1 LSEQSFLSLFNF
13 WLMKK
18 LLPLSL
24 FLWMLTGFAW
34 GQSCT
39 TTITS
44 FPYFEGFEGTT
55 HNWTTSGS
63 NNSWALGT
71 PAKSVISGAAGG
83 TKAWTTNLT
92 GNYNN
97 DEDSYVNSPCFNLT
111 GLLLPVVEMKIWW
124 NSESGWD
131 GTVLQSSIDNGV
143 TWQVIG
149 AVGDPNNW
157 YNTTSINGQPGGQ
170 SIGWAGTGPGMWVT
184 AKRALPT
191 LAGQSNV
198 RFRFAFGSD
207 LSVNSYDGFAF
218 DNFSI
223 YNTPAN
229 DAGVSAIN
237 TPTTP
242 ITPGVASPV
251 TVTVK
256 NYGTSPLSS
265 ATIGFRVNNSTPVTI
280 SHTFTTPLALNAS
293 STPINLGNYNFPAG
307 THTIKAWTQSP
318 NGATDGLMF
327 NDTTT
332 ISVIACNPLTGTYT
346 INKNAP
352 ATATNFTSFTSAVQ
366 TLNSCGISGPIVF
379 NVVAGSGPYNEKITI
394 GNIANTSATNTITF
408 NGNGN
413 VLSSAVSSTDAM
425 IMLDGTKYTRINNLV
440 LNADPNSLSANG
452 IYLTNGA
459 QNNHF
464 VGNTVSLSTST
475 TSTSYG
481 IRLQTGANNNNLFQ
495 NNIIKGGY
503 YGVYNYGSSTALA
516 NNNQY
521 LNNQIRDPYYYGMYF
536 YYGPSNLIEGNDISR
551 STRTNGSYMYGMYF
565 STASTGNTISKNRIH
580 NVNDVSGSQT
590 GTIYGIYIGVGS
602 SVGAENVVKNNAI
615 YNIVPDQGSAYAFY
629 NSGGNG
635 THYIH
640 NTIALNNPNYT
651 GSGSLRAMYFLSAS
665 TNVKFINN
673 NVSIEAGTT
682 GTKHGIYLGST
693 TISLVSNGNNLYVP
707 GGNVG
712 YYSTNRT
719 TLADWKT
726 ANSNAYDQ
734 ASVSSDPLF
743 INLATG
749 NLRPNSVAI
758 DNAGIAGQNVPNDIL
773 GNVRSTTTPDP
784 GAYEFTVPPNDVAVI
799 AVSGPV
805 SGCGQTTQET
815 VTVTIKNF
823 GSNTQTSIPVSYKV
837 NNGTPVTA
845 TWTGTLPPNASAT
858 HTFTTKANLAARG
871 TYDIEGSTN
880 LASDQDNT
888 NNATTLTVANAL
900 LPNMPVT
907 LNFEAPLSGMDATVV
922 VTNKNSMITEGAA
935 ASKGTGST
943 KGLIMEGID
952 NASWEVPVGITDPWT
967 SNPDFFAAI
976 RMCLDATASPTDSII
991 MTFDLKQLYKTTHY
1005 NTNFR
1010 IAVNGRQVPVYEDGK
1025 LKNTLNPP
1033 FGGYPTGTTA
1043 PWKKIKVDL
1052 TPFKNTGVIQISF
1065 GSSVKEGYQN
1075 GAGTANLID
1084 NIEIFKV
1091 AGPTGVKENILQSN
1105 VVVFPNP
1112 SNGLFNL
1119 KVPTT
1124 TRNYSVEVMDLTGK
1138 LVKQQTVTNNAGTTQ
1153 LNLNGTAKG
1162 IYILKIASEGNV
1174 ATRKLIVE

>member
-1 LSEQSFLSLFNF
+1 
-13 WLMKK
+13 MKK

-24 FLWMLTGFAW
+24 FLWMLVGTAW
-34 GQSCT
+34 GQACT
-39 TTITS
+39 TTITT
-44 FPYFEGFEGTT
+44 FPYFEGFEGTN
-55 HNWTTSGS
+55 HNWTTSGANS
-63 NNSWALGT
+63 SWALGT
-71 PAKSVISGAAGG
+71 PAKAIITGAGGG
-83 TKAWTTNLT
+83 TKAWATNLT

-97 DEDSYVNSPCFNLT
+97 AEDSYVISPCFNLS

-124 NSESGWD
+124 NSEASWD
-131 GTVLQSSIDNGV
+131 GTVLQSSIDNGA
-143 TWQVIG
+143 TWQVVG
-149 AVGDPNNW
+149 AFGDPNNW
-157 YNTTSINGQPGGQ
+157 YTDNSLDNRVGGQ
-170 SIGWAGTGPGMWVT
+170 SIGWAGVGPGMWVT
-184 AKRALPT
+184 AKHVLT
-191 LAGQSNV
+191 GLGGQSNV
-198 RFRFAFGSD
+198 RLRFAFGSD
-207 LSVNSYDGFAF
+207 GSVNSYDGFAF

-229 DAGVSAIN
+229 DAGVSVIN

-242 ITPGVASPV
+242 ITPGVSTPV

-256 NYGTSPLSS
+256 NYGTSPLTS
-265 ATIGFRVNNSTPVTI
+265 ATIGFRVNNGPVTTI
-280 SHTFTTPLALNAS
+280 AHTFTTPLALNAS
-293 STPINLGNYNFPAG
+293 SAPINIGSHTFPAG
-307 THTIKAWTQSP
+307 TFTIKSWTQSP
-318 NGATDGLMF
+318 NGVTDGLIY

-332 ISVIACNPLTGTYT
+332 VSVISCNALTGTYT
-346 INKNAP
+346 INKNTA
-352 ATATNFTSFTSAVQ
+352 ATATNFTSFSSAVQ
-366 TLNSCGISGPIVF
+366 AISSCGISGPVVF
-379 NVVAGSGPYNEKITI
+379 NVVAGSGPYNEKISI
-394 GNIANTSATNTITF
+394 GSIPNTSATNTVTF

-413 VLSSAVSSTDAM
+413 ILTSGLASTDGM
-425 IMLDGTKYTRINNLV
+425 IKLSGTKYMRFNNLI
-440 LNADPNSLSANG
+440 LNADPNSLNGSG

-459 QNNHF
+459 QFNNF
-464 VGNTVSLSTST
+464 VGNTVSLSTTT

-481 IRLQTGANNNNLFQ
+481 IQLNTGANTNNVFQ

-503 YGVYNYGSSTALA
+503 YGVYNYGSSATPVS
-516 NNNQY
+516 NNQY
-521 LNNQIRDPYYYGMYF
+521 INNQIRDPYYYGMYF
-536 YYGPSNLIEGNDISR
+536 YYGSNNLIEGNDISR

-580 NVNDVSGSQT
+580 NTHDVASAQT
-590 GTIYGIYIGVGS
+590 GYVYGIYISAGS
-602 SVGAENVVKNNAI
+602 SVGSENVVKNNAI
-615 YNIVPDQGSAYAFY
+615 YNIVPDQGAAYAFY

-640 NTIALNNPNYT
+640 NTVALYNPQYT
-651 GSGSLRAMYFLSAS
+651 GSGTLYGMYFGSAS

-673 NVSIEAGTT
+673 NVTINAGTT
-682 GTKHGIYLGST
+682 GNKYGIYLASS
-693 TISLVSNGNNLYVP
+693 TISLVSNGNNLHVV

-712 YYSTNRT
+712 YHSSAKA

-726 ANSNAYDQ
+726 ANNNAYDQ
-734 ASVSSDPLF
+734 ASVSADPLF
-743 INLATG
+743 INLANG

-758 DNAGIAGQNVPNDIL
+758 DNAGISGQGVADDIL
-773 GNVRSTTTPDP
+773 GAVRSTTTPDP

-805 SGCGQTTQET
+805 SGCGQTSQET

-837 NNGTPVTA
+837 NGTTIGTG
-845 TWTGTLPPNASAT
+845 TWTGTLPPNGSAT

-880 LASDQDNT
+880 LSTDTDPT

-900 LPNMPVT
+900 LPSMPVT
-907 LNFEAPLSGMDATVV
+907 LDFETPLGGLDATVV
-922 VTNKNSMITEGAA
+922 VTNKYSMVTEAAA

-943 KGLIMEGID
+943 KGMIMEGID
-952 NASWEVPVGITDPWT
+952 NSSWEVPVGITDPWT
-967 SNPDFFAAI
+967 SNPDFYSAI
-976 RMCLDATASPTDSII
+976 RMCLDATASGNDSIV
-991 MTFDLKQLYKTTHY
+991 MTFDLKQLFKTTHY

-1010 IAVNGRQVPVYEDGK
+1010 VTVNGKQVPVYENGK

-1033 FGGYPTGTTA
+1033 FGGYDSLGA
-1043 PWKKIKVDL
+1043 QWKSIRVDL
-1052 TPFKNTGVIQISF
+1052 TPYKNTGVIQIGF
-1065 GSSVKEGYQN
+1065 GSSVREGYQN
-1075 GAGTANLID
+1075 GTGTANLID
-1084 NIEIFKV
+1084 NIRIRTV